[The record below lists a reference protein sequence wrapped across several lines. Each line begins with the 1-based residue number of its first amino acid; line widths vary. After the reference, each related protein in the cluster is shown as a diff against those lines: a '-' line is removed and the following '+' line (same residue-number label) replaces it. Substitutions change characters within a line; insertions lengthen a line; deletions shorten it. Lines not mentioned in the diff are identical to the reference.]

1 MNDHS
6 VLSADTDVAHARLYN
21 KHRIEALS
29 DGIFAVAMTLLVID
43 LKLPEHGSIA
53 SNHDLINAV
62 GHLIPKFIAWLISF
76 FVLALFWLGHHRL
89 FHYVRHVDGKLL
101 AYCLLQLGFVSLM
114 PFSSAL
120 SGEYT
125 PLLFSQIFYS
135 INMTGLALTALL
147 IGRHVY
153 GHHELTLLPMPAIVY
168 KGIRIRTGG
177 LVIISIAAI
186 VIAFYIPNAGNIA
199 FMLMMPIGT
208 VVRRMEAREA
218 KLALAPSAIDSST

>member
-6 VLSADTDVAHARLYN
+6 VLSADTDVARERLYN

-29 DGIFAVAMTLLVID
+29 DGIIAVAMTLLVID
-43 LKLPEHGSIA
+43 LKLPKQGSIA
-53 SNHDLINAV
+53 SYHNLINAV
-62 GHLIPKFIAWLISF
+62 VHLILKLKAWLISCF
-76 FVLALFWLGHHRL
+76 MLTPIWLRHHRL
-89 FHYVRHVDGKLL
+89 RHYVRHVDGKLL

-135 INMTGLALTALL
+135 VNMTGLALTALL

-168 KGIRIRTGG
+168 EGIRIRTGG
-177 LVIISIAAI
+177 LVIIGIAAI
-186 VIAFYIPNAGNIA
+186 VIASFIPNADNIA

-208 VVRRMEAREA
+208 VARRMEAREA
-218 KLALAPSAIDSST
+218 KRALAPSAIDSST